1 MVARLRWLKMAS
13 CSRRRVAEGR
23 SLHSRIHSTMTPLL
37 ASLFLLGSVA
47 TPLAAQRRGTPE
59 RPSQLQVVEVKQ
71 NDGQILSYRYLAA
84 STEVTMRGTPFA
96 PGAHIKLKVGSRP
109 GFVEIAIN

>member
-1 MVARLRWLKMAS
+1 MMAS
-13 CSRRRVAEGR
+13 CSRRREAEGR
-23 SLHSRIHSTMTPLL
+23 SSLSRIHSTTPLL

-47 TPLAAQRRGTPE
+47 IPLAAQRRGAPE

-84 STEVTMRGTPFA
+84 STEVTMRGTPRA

-109 GFVEIAIN
+109 GFVEIDINR